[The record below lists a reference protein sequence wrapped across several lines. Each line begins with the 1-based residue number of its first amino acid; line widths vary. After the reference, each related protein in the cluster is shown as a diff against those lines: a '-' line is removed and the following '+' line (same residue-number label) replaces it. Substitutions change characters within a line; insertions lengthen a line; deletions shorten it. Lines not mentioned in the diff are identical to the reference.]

1 MSNPVRIL
9 AIAGSLRGQPYDRAA
24 AAQQRSL
31 FLQRRLLRR
40 SSLMGFSQD
49 KTKNAIDWA
58 SRPHGDN
65 A

>member
-31 FLQRRLLRR
+31 FLQATIETFKLD
-40 SSLMGFSQD
+40 GFSQD